1 MGSLSS
7 APLRDAAPAL
17 RFYREHM
24 TVTADD
30 LRTLLS
36 STEPGATLVL
46 EEGKTKI
53 YSRDQAAKLSS
64 WVVTTLDDLRHDL
77 PDADNPTAHDLDERA
92 AMLDSTIASQGG

>member
-1 MGSLSS
+1 
-7 APLRDAAPAL
+7 
-17 RFYREHM
+17 M

-46 EEGKTKI
+46 EEGKVKV
-53 YSRDQAAKLSS
+53 YSRDRAEELSS

-92 AMLDSTIASQGG
+92 AMLDDTIAGQGG